1 MGRASPSA
9 AARLV
14 QCRSDMNISLNG
26 QTEAV
31 AEGITVAELIRQK
44 LPQVQRLA
52 VEVNLEIVPRS
63 QHERCVLSA
72 GDRVE
77 IVRAIGGG

>member
-1 MGRASPSA
+1 M
-9 AARLV
+9 
-14 QCRSDMNISLNG
+14 DISLNG
-26 QTEAV
+26 HTEAV

-63 QHERCVLSA
+63 QHENCVLSA

>member
-1 MGRASPSA
+1 ME
-9 AARLV
+9 
-14 QCRSDMNISLNG
+14 ISLNG
-26 QTEAV
+26 RTEAV

-52 VEVNLEIVPRS
+52 VEVNLEIVPRNE
-63 QHERCVLSA
+63 HERCVLSA

>member
-1 MGRASPSA
+1 
-9 AARLV
+9 
-14 QCRSDMNISLNG
+14 MNISLNG

-31 AEGITVAELIRQK
+31 AEGITVAELLRQK
-44 LPQVQRLA
+44 LPQVRRLA
-52 VEVNLEIVPRS
+52 VEVNLEIVPRG
-63 QHERCVLSA
+63 QHEHCVLSA

>member
-1 MGRASPSA
+1 
-9 AARLV
+9 
-14 QCRSDMNISLNG
+14 MNISLNG

-31 AEGITVAELIRQK
+31 TEGITVAELIRQK

-52 VEVNLEIVPRS
+52 VEVNLEIVHRS
-63 QHERCVLSA
+63 QHENCVLSA

>member
-1 MGRASPSA
+1 
-9 AARLV
+9 
-14 QCRSDMNISLNG
+14 MNISLNG

-44 LPQVQRLA
+44 LPQAQRLA
-52 VEVNLEIVPRS
+52 VEVNLEVVPRS
-63 QHERCVLSA
+63 QHEHCVLSA